1 MSILPALRQ
10 PSSTSLSSN
19 ECCEFLGNDD
29 RPTQLPR
36 HCTISPGAVPDS
48 NSAFR
53 LQTEGGNHGNGVMRY
68 SKLPNTDE
76 CSTQI
81 IVDGKQMQI
90 LQQYTTSIGAVPD
103 YYNRQDDSQHS
114 KRHTSFA
121 NYVMLYDCGP
131 TLLSGA
137 VPGDTCVKSDS
148 FQDYDDDIYLLF
160 DLHSTSKVLGQSP
173 PSSADSA
180 GQLFESD
187 DADAAS
193 YNHWRQSVACR
204 PNNMIYVHNTTKPHL
219 QQMILQLMNTTQFCT
234 GAAPFRGNSDIPC
247 DYDHSQILQR
257 TFRLLSR
264 SPTTRFKLRSLR
276 GPVGNIR
283 PFLVAVHN
291 HCLQTLFLRL
301 LTVTR
306 QRRSCVTTDI
316 VLPYLGPVTHY

>member
-1 MSILPALRQ
+1 
-10 PSSTSLSSN
+10 
-19 ECCEFLGNDD
+19 
-29 RPTQLPR
+29 
-36 HCTISPGAVPDS
+36 
-48 NSAFR
+48 
-53 LQTEGGNHGNGVMRY
+53 
-68 SKLPNTDE
+68 
-76 CSTQI
+76 
-81 IVDGKQMQI
+81 MQI